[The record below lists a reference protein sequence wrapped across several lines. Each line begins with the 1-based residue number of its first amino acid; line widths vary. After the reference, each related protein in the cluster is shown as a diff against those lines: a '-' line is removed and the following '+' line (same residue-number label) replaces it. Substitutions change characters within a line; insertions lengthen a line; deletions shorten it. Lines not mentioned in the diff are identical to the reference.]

1 MKFIFYGHHR
11 RLFNYDDDLGFVFLS
26 AFDCLLDE
34 EITANF
40 AKPDA

>member
-11 RLFNYDDDLGFVFLS
+11 RLFNYDDLGFVFLS
-26 AFDCLLDE
+26 AFDCQLDE
-34 EITANF
+34 EIMANF